1 VRRAGAAIALVGLAL
16 AVPTAAAERP
26 AAPSGGEAA
35 TIELA
40 AQTAVAEPAGTFVM
54 RLRLDD
60 VPSDGSVRVVV
71 HQRVRSRSE
80 LALSME
86 GEELRTEALDTV
98 AALSELPAQ
107 PDGTRRLSLSLDP
120 ADGGLALR
128 AEGVY
133 PVEVIAQDA
142 TLAPVDS
149 FITHLVMGPDAEDDA
164 PPLGVAVVAEVSA
177 PPALRPDGRSVLSAG
192 AVTDMAGVV
201 TGLAAAPGVP
211 ASIAARPETIDA
223 LLASPRPTD
232 PELVAALRTSAVDRA
247 VLSLP
252 YVEVSPDSL
261 ADATLLDVIGP
272 QLERGRAV
280 LSDELGVQPV
290 NTVAL
295 SPPALGAAGLDA
307 LAFLGVQRVVVSSE
321 QVPPLDP
328 GVISYSLAQ
337 PFALSAPEDDDS
349 DAGDAP
355 TLEALATDAVV
366 QERLA
371 TDGSPGLVT
380 SRVLAELALLRL
392 EQPSL
397 ARSVVVPLE
406 PDTDTTVVQ
415 QLLEGLDSGR
425 PFAPMA
431 LDEAFEH
438 AEPLLD
444 AGGNVVDRPLLP
456 VTPETI
462 TAAQSRALRDAR
474 ADLETFAG
482 LVGQASLEID
492 PLERQLLVA
501 TAFAIPSARRDA
513 HVAAVVSAIDT
524 VADQVSTP
532 ATFTLTLAAREGTI
546 PLTIRN
552 DSGVPLRVSIRLRSQ
567 QLEFPEGDTISQL
580 LTEASTR
587 IDIPVRARTSGG
599 FPLQIDV
606 LTPDGE
612 RRLSMSRYT
621 VRSTAVSGAG
631 LVLSVGAGAFLVIWW
646 ARHWRRTRR
655 SARLVA
661 TDSHPAAGAG
671 N

>member
-16 AVPTAAAERP
+16 TAPTAAERP
-26 AAPSGGEAA
+26 SATAGGEPA

-40 AQTAVAEPAGTFVM
+40 TQTPVVEPAGSFVM
-54 RLRLDD
+54 RLRLDG
-60 VPSDGSVRVVV
+60 VPGDGSVRVVV

-98 AALSELPAQ
+98 AALSELPTQ

-120 ADGGLALR
+120 ADGGLALS

-142 TLAPVDS
+142 SLAPVDS
-149 FITHLVMGPDAEDDA
+149 FITHLIMGPDADDDA
-164 PPLGVAVVAEVSA
+164 PPLGVAAVADVSA
-177 PPALRPDGRSVLSAG
+177 PPALRPDGRTVLSAS
-192 AVTDMAGVV
+192 AVTDVAGVV
-201 TGLAAAPGVP
+201 AGLAAAPGVP

-223 LLASPRPTD
+223 LLASPRPAEAD
-232 PELVAALRTSAVDRA
+232 LVAALRTAAVDRD

-261 ADATLLDVIGP
+261 ADAELLDVIGP

-280 LSDELGVQPV
+280 LADELGVQPV

-295 SPPALGAAGLDA
+295 SPPDLGAAGLDA
-307 LAFLGVQRVVVSSE
+307 LAFLGVERIVVSSE

-337 PFALSAPEDDDS
+337 PFALGAPDDDP
-349 DAGDAP
+349 DAGDVP
-355 TLEALATDAVV
+355 TLEALATDAAV

-371 TDGSPGLVT
+371 TEGSAGLVT

-397 ARSVVVPLE
+397 ARSVVLLLE
-406 PDTDTTVVQ
+406 PDTDAIVVQ
-415 QLLEGLDSGR
+415 QVLDGLDAGR
-425 PFAPMA
+425 PFAPMT
-431 LDEAFEH
+431 LDESFEH
-438 AEPLLD
+438 ADPLLD

-456 VTPETI
+456 VAPETI
-462 TAAQSRALRDAR
+462 TAAQSRAIRDAR
-474 ADLETFAG
+474 DDLETFAS
-482 LVGQASLEID
+482 LVGDESPEVD

-501 TAFAIPSARRDA
+501 TAFGVPSARRDT
-513 HVAAVVSAIDT
+513 HVASVVSAIDA

-532 ATFTLTLAAREGTI
+532 PTFTLTLAAREGTI

-552 DSGVPLRVSIRLRSQ
+552 DSGLPLRVSIRLRSQ

-580 LTEASTR
+580 LTEPSTR

-612 RRLSMSRYT
+612 RRLSTSRYT

-631 LVLSVGAGAFLVIWW
+631 LVLSVGAGTFLVIWW
-646 ARHWRRTRR
+646 ARHWHRTRR

-661 TDSHPAAGAG
+661 TGSHPAGGAG
-671 N
+671 K